1 LLFPINDT
9 FPLFERIF
17 CDDIQR
23 DLCFS
28 SIKKDI
34 ENIGGG
40 SFLTEFG
47 VCALCKEDGTCLTS
61 ECETI
66 LTSSD
71 AYFTSW
77 SYGDSNFYTAN
88 GSLNNPIIKL
98 FSRIYPKSTSG
109 KPISLVYNAN
119 TLLFNYSYEHNPSI
133 NQPTEIYVPEFLYKN
148 RFQVTVSDHL
158 KYDFD
163 NSSHLLISVD
173 DNWSKPFNATIVI
186 QILN

>member
-1 LLFPINDT
+1 
-9 FPLFERIF
+9 
-17 CDDIQR
+17 
-23 DLCFS
+23 
-28 SIKKDI
+28 
-34 ENIGGG
+34 
-40 SFLTEFG
+40 
-47 VCALCKEDGTCLTS
+47 LTS

-88 GSLNNPIIKL
+88 GSLNNPIINL

-109 KPISLVYNAN
+109 KPISLLYDPQI
-119 TLLFNYSYEHNPSI
+119 LLFNYYYEHNPAI
-133 NQPTEIYVPEFLYKN
+133 NQPTEIYLPEFLYKKG
-148 RFQVTVSDHL
+148 FQVTVSDHL
-158 KYDFD
+158 KYEFD
-163 NSSHLLISVD
+163 NNSHLLIRVD